1 MEIMFER
8 KETKKHT
15 AIFTSTRN
23 NDSQTGMSIT
33 RDVSNSKAL
42 IQQLSKGD
50 AQNEAERKKIMHGK
64 VNYEKLIRCLTRS
77 VAYKVSCGTVLLCL
91 KPGKII
97 SEAEN
102 FSFNIEWF

>member
-33 RDVSNSKAL
+33 SDVSHSKAL
-42 IQQLSKGD
+42 IQ
-50 AQNEAERKKIMHGK
+50 
-64 VNYEKLIRCLTRS
+64 
-77 VAYKVSCGTVLLCL
+77 
-91 KPGKII
+91 
-97 SEAEN
+97 
-102 FSFNIEWF
+102 